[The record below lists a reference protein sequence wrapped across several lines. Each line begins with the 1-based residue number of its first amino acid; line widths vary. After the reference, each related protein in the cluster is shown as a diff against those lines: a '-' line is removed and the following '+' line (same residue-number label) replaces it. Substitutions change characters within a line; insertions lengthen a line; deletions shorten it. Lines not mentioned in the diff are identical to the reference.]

1 MPSINVTQVTYNF
14 TATVSA
20 PVNLTLAE
28 TPDQVKVTNAVTT
41 ITVINNISPVTVGGT
56 GSGTGGVVYN
66 QNLNTTD
73 NVRFASVTT
82 PLIYGVSQQP
92 VNFPNGFTT
101 DVVNNPA
108 IFSQSIDV
116 GGVFTQFNNQLQMI
130 YALLPI
136 NFGTVNDPALFG
148 IDNGPI

>member
-1 MPSINVTQVTYNF
+1 MPSINVTQSTYNF
-14 TATVSA
+14 TATVSY
-20 PVNLTLAE
+20 PVNLTLSE
-28 TPDQVKVTNAVTT
+28 TPDQVRVTQAASTVT
-41 ITVINNISPVTVGGT
+41 VVNNISPITVSGFGGA
-56 GSGTGGVVYN
+56 GSGVAYN

-73 NVRFASVTT
+73 NVRFATVTT
-82 PLIYGVSQQP
+82 EKIYGPSQQP

-101 DVVNNPA
+101 NVVNNSA

-116 GGVFTQFNNQLQMI
+116 GGVYTQFNNQLQMI

-148 IDNGPI
+148 IDMGPI